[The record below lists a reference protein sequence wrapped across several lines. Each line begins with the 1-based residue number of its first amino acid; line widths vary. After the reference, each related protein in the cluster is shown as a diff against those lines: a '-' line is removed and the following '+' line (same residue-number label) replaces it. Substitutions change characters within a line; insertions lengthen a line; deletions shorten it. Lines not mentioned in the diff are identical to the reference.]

1 MSDDTRAPRQP
12 FDDGPQPEAGIEA
25 GEPREL
31 PDVQDQLEAALARSR
46 GIGEDGDV
54 AAGEVLAGDDLAF
67 DGRAE
72 APTDPALAPQE
83 DVTVA
88 FADPLAADN
97 AGEPDNAGGPDN
109 VGEPDNAVWA
119 DPNATVG
126 LDRDELAA
134 VLANGP
140 VERSG
145 EGEPDPAQ
153 SSAGEA
159 QADGMLQSDV
169 PSPVAGASDAEALS
183 HTDAPSQAE
192 PHGVAEEN
200 EAHSG
205 ADSLED
211 SGFAAVPVAER
222 VIPEEDD
229 AAMFPVTEP
238 VPAQDLAANAI
249 GAESVAA
256 ITVDAAGSATAPDDD
271 TDAPRRTLEIDR
283 TAARVAAVVPAAAL
297 STSNV
302 DGSLNDTR
310 SDEPGASDARDVD
323 GDAGR
328 AEVLVTATVTEQLS
342 DDGESVEAVTVT
354 KRVDVVDSAS
364 VVNDEPAA
372 LATGADTRDT
382 SEVSGPAE
390 SSDAADA
397 TGATEATSTEQDGL
411 GSPAA
416 LTASETDTQEP
427 LRDGET
433 DSGTDGGASAG
444 ASAASG
450 DDDSTFAPLRL
461 SAPTDSDDLA
471 PVKPKK
477 RGNRMF
483 AVFVALVA
491 SVVFAALY
499 LLAFALLRT
508 AFNTGLDPI
517 GEASEFAI
525 TAAFTVPVTVF
536 AAFGVLWALI
546 VNRAGWW
553 AYVLGGFLAAVL
565 VAAGYYFGAALQQ
578 HLADGLPITS
588 IQLDEVLAKFR
599 ASEHLLTALVAA
611 IAAREAFTWV
621 GGIAAAR
628 GRRVSR
634 ANRRAKL
641 SYEKRMAER
650 AAETAEANGVA
661 E

>member
-12 FDDGPQPEAGIEA
+12 LDDGSQPEAGSEA

-31 PDVQDQLEAALARSR
+31 PDIQDQLEAALARSR

-54 AAGEVLAGDDLAF
+54 HSGEVHAGDDLAF

-72 APTDPALAPQE
+72 APTDPALAPQD

-88 FADPLAADN
+88 FADPLAAD
-97 AGEPDNAGGPDN
+97 AGDGADG
-109 VGEPDNAVWA
+109 A

-134 VLANGP
+134 VLAQGT
-140 VERSG
+140 
-145 EGEPDPAQ
+145 
-153 SSAGEA
+153 SSHAEVTPNDAGH
-159 QADGMLQSDV
+159 
-169 PSPVAGASDAEALS
+169 PDAEPADS
-183 HTDAPSQAE
+183 AQT
-192 PHGVAEEN
+192 HGN
-200 EAHSG
+200 EATEAATQPEPA
-205 ADSLED
+205 ADPIAAQPDVD
-211 SGFAAVPVAER
+211 SDFDEVPVADR
-222 VIPEEDD
+222 VIAEEDD
-229 AAMFPVTEP
+229 VADFPVTEP
-238 VPAQDLAANAI
+238 VPAQDLAADAI

-256 ITVDAAGSATAPDDD
+256 ITVDAAGSATAPDDER
-271 TDAPRRTLEIDR
+271 DAPRRTLEIDR
-283 TAARVAAVVPAAAL
+283 TAARVAAVGSSAPAAATADPAL
-297 STSNV
+297 PSEPEAAP
-302 DGSLNDTR
+302 TR
-310 SDEPGASDARDVD
+310 EDDVEV
-323 GDAGR
+323 AK
-328 AEVLVTATVTEQLS
+328 AEAVVTETVTEHLAA
-342 DDGESVEAVTVT
+342 DGERVDAVTVT
-354 KRVDVVDSAS
+354 ERVDVLDDDGVRTG
-364 VVNDEPAA
+364 VVEATAAEEPGATQTPAEAA
-372 LATGADTRDT
+372 GSIGAPVLVPERDT
-382 SEVSGPAE
+382 ESQAPLSEAAQGE
-390 SSDAADA
+390 DADEKA
-397 TGATEATSTEQDGL
+397 GAGSTATS
-411 GSPAA
+411 A
-416 LTASETDTQEP
+416 
-427 LRDGET
+427 
-433 DSGTDGGASAG
+433 
-444 ASAASG
+444 

-461 SAPTDSDDLA
+461 SVPTDNDDLA

-536 AAFGVLWALI
+536 AAFGVIWALI

-553 AYVLGGFLAAVL
+553 AYVLGGFLAAAL
-565 VAAGYYFGAALQQ
+565 VVVGYYFGAALQQ
-578 HLADGLPITS
+578 HLADGLPLTS

-628 GRRVSR
+628 GHRVSR

-650 AAETAEANGVA
+650 AAETAEANGAA

>member
-12 FDDGPQPEAGIEA
+12 LDDGPQPEAGSEA

-31 PDVQDQLEAALARSR
+31 PDAQDQLEAALARSR

-54 AAGEVLAGDDLAF
+54 NSGEVHAGDDLAF

-88 FADPLAADN
+88 FTDPLAAD
-97 AGEPDNAGGPDN
+97 G
-109 VGEPDNAVWA
+109 A

-134 VLANGP
+134 VLADGSSSH
-140 VERSG
+140 VEAAQNDAGHAEAEHSDSVQAADD
-145 EGEPDPAQ
+145 ESSEATDEPDSAAAPPA
-153 SSAGEA
+153 
-159 QADGMLQSDV
+159 DDSDV
-169 PSPVAGASDAEALS
+169 E
-183 HTDAPSQAE
+183 
-192 PHGVAEEN
+192 
-200 EAHSG
+200 
-205 ADSLED
+205 
-211 SGFAAVPVAER
+211 SGFDAVPVAER
-222 VIPEEDD
+222 VIAEEDD
-229 AAMFPVTEP
+229 AADFPVTEP
-238 VPAQDLAANAI
+238 VPAQDLAADAI

-256 ITVDAAGSATAPDDD
+256 ITVDAAGSATAPDDER
-271 TDAPRRTLEIDR
+271 DAPRRTLEIDR
-283 TAARVAAVVPAAAL
+283 TAARVAAVGSTAPAVAAA
-297 STSNV
+297 
-302 DGSLNDTR
+302 
-310 SDEPGASDARDVD
+310 DATLPSESEAEAAGGVTKADV
-323 GDAGR
+323 
-328 AEVLVTATVTEQLS
+328 VVTETVTEQIA
-342 DDGESVEAVTVT
+342 DDGDRVDAVTVT
-354 KRVDVVDSAS
+354 ERVDVLDSEDGKTS
-364 VVNDEPAA
+364 DVV
-372 LATGADTRDT
+372 
-382 SEVSGPAE
+382 
-390 SSDAADA
+390 
-397 TGATEATSTEQDGL
+397 EA
-411 GSPAA
+411 
-416 LTASETDTQEP
+416 TASEEPGATLTPATADGSIDGPVLLPESDTDRQELP
-427 LRDGET
+427 SATAQDEGADEKSDAGST
-433 DSGTDGGASAG
+433 VASA
-444 ASAASG
+444 

-461 SAPTDSDDLA
+461 SAPTDNDDLA

-536 AAFGVLWALI
+536 AAFGVIWALI

-553 AYVLGGFLAAVL
+553 AYVLGGFLAAAL
-565 VAAGYYFGAALQQ
+565 VVVGYYFGAALQQ
-578 HLADGLPITS
+578 HLADGLPLTS
-588 IQLDEVLAKFR
+588 IQLEEVLAKFR

-634 ANRRAKL
+634 ANRRAQL
-641 SYEKRMAER
+641 GYEKRMAER
-650 AAETAEANGVA
+650 AAETAEANGAA

>member
-12 FDDGPQPEAGIEA
+12 SDDGHEPEAGGGA

-31 PDVQDQLEAALARSR
+31 PDPQDRLEAALARSR
-46 GIGEDGDV
+46 GIGEDGEV
-54 AAGEVLAGDDLAF
+54 PSGEVLAGDDLAF

-83 DVTVA
+83 DVRVA
-88 FADPLAADN
+88 FADPLATD
-97 AGEPDNAGGPDN
+97 GT
-109 VGEPDNAVWA
+109 

-134 VLANGP
+134 VLADGP
-140 VERSG
+140 RPGAPAGAAADTEQTTEVDG
-145 EGEPDPAQ
+145 E
-153 SSAGEA
+153 SASTSDTVPSAPEA
-159 QADGMLQSDV
+159 GADGHAGPEDASASEDV
-169 PSPVAGASDAEALS
+169 PVMEREIAE
-183 HTDAPSQAE
+183 
-192 PHGVAEEN
+192 G
-200 EAHSG
+200 
-205 ADSLED
+205 
-211 SGFAAVPVAER
+211 
-222 VIPEEDD
+222 DD
-229 AAMFPVTEP
+229 AADFRVTEP
-238 VPAQDLAANAI
+238 VPAQDLAADAL
-249 GAESVAA
+249 GAASVSA
-256 ITVDAAGSATAPDDD
+256 ITVDAAGSATAPDEERES
-271 TDAPRRTLEIDR
+271 PRRTLEIDR
-283 TAARVAAVVPAAAL
+283 TAARVAASSAARPSAQAAVDPEPSDDHQALDGATPVAGEVTRADVV
-297 STSNV
+297 
-302 DGSLNDTR
+302 
-310 SDEPGASDARDVD
+310 
-323 GDAGR
+323 
-328 AEVLVTATVTEQLS
+328 VTETVTEQLAE
-342 DDGESVEAVTVT
+342 DGETVEAVTVT
-354 KRVDVVDSAS
+354 ERVEVL
-364 VVNDEPAA
+364 DEADAA
-372 LATGADTRDT
+372 AVTHVPT
-382 SEVSGPAE
+382 E
-390 SSDAADA
+390 DAADA
-397 TGATEATSTEQDGL
+397 DADADADAVL
-411 GSPAA
+411 
-416 LTASETDTQEP
+416 ETDAADRPEAAPTVESTHATDE
-427 LRDGET
+427 RVDT
-433 DSGTDGGASAG
+433 DSARPDADASATQ
-444 ASAASG
+444 G

-599 ASEHLLTALVAA
+599 ASEHLLSALVAA

-641 SYEKRMAER
+641 GYEKRMAER
-650 AAETAEANGVA
+650 SAETADANGVA

>member
-12 FDDGPQPEAGIEA
+12 SDDGHEPEVGGGA
-25 GEPREL
+25 GENREL
-31 PDVQDQLEAALARSR
+31 PDPQDRLEAALARSR
-46 GIGEDGDV
+46 GIGEDGEV
-54 AAGEVLAGDDLAF
+54 PPGEVLAGDDLAF

-83 DVTVA
+83 DVRVA
-88 FADPLAADN
+88 FADPLATD
-97 AGEPDNAGGPDN
+97 GT
-109 VGEPDNAVWA
+109 

-134 VLANGP
+134 VLADGP
-140 VERSG
+140 RPDAPAAAAGDLERSTDLEQSTEADSQPEPMSDTGPAAPEADAHGQAGPEAASASADVPVVER
-145 EGEPDPAQ
+145 E
-153 SSAGEA
+153 SA
-159 QADGMLQSDV
+159 
-169 PSPVAGASDAEALS
+169 
-183 HTDAPSQAE
+183 
-192 PHGVAEEN
+192 
-200 EAHSG
+200 
-205 ADSLED
+205 
-211 SGFAAVPVAER
+211 
-222 VIPEEDD
+222 EEDD
-229 AAMFPVTEP
+229 VADFPVTEP
-238 VPAQDLAANAI
+238 VPAQDLAADAL
-249 GAESVAA
+249 GAASVSA
-256 ITVDAAGSATAPDDD
+256 ITVDATGSATAPDEERES
-271 TDAPRRTLEIDR
+271 PRRTLEIDR
-283 TAARVAAVVPAAAL
+283 TAARVAATSAVQASTQAPADPDPSDDHQDLDGTTPVAGEVTRADVV
-297 STSNV
+297 
-302 DGSLNDTR
+302 
-310 SDEPGASDARDVD
+310 
-323 GDAGR
+323 
-328 AEVLVTATVTEQLS
+328 VTETVTEQLAE
-342 DDGESVEAVTVT
+342 DGETVEAVTVT
-354 KRVDVVDSAS
+354 ERVDVLDDADAAAVTHAS
-364 VVNDEPAA
+364 TD
-372 LATGADTRDT
+372 
-382 SEVSGPAE
+382 
-390 SSDAADA
+390 DAADA
-397 TGATEATSTEQDGL
+397 DADADAVPGTDAAEHPEAAGT
-411 GSPAA
+411 
-416 LTASETDTQEP
+416 LTTTHAGDEP
-427 LRDGET
+427 GET
-433 DSGTDGGASAG
+433 DSVRPDADAPSTQAG
-444 ASAASG
+444 
-450 DDDSTFAPLRL
+450 DDSTFAPLRL

-588 IQLDEVLAKFR
+588 IQLGEVLAKFR
-599 ASEHLLTALVAA
+599 ASEHLLSALVAA

-641 SYEKRMAER
+641 AYEKRMAER
-650 AAETAEANGVA
+650 SAETADANGVA
-661 E
+661 K

>member
-12 FDDGPQPEAGIEA
+12 FDDGPNHEAGTEA
-25 GEPREL
+25 GDPREL
-31 PDVQDQLEAALARSR
+31 PDAQDQLEAALARSR

-54 AAGEVLAGDDLAF
+54 QSGEVLAGDDVAF
-67 DGRAE
+67 DGGAE
-72 APTDPALAPQE
+72 APTDPALAPAD
-83 DVTVA
+83 DVSVA
-88 FADPLAADN
+88 FADPLAHDTT
-97 AGEPDNAGGPDN
+97 
-109 VGEPDNAVWA
+109 

-140 VERSG
+140 V
-145 EGEPDPAQ
+145 AQ
-153 SSAGEA
+153 STPGTPAAASSTDESEA
-159 QADGMLQSDV
+159 QNDASDESGADEDAAPVPADGGH
-169 PSPVAGASDAEALS
+169 PVAGDVAGLEAASE
-183 HTDAPSQAE
+183 AE
-192 PHGVAEEN
+192 PEREAYEGAGVDTEPP
-200 EAHSG
+200 SG
-205 ADSLED
+205 AVVGTERSAGTAVTEQAHDSEQ
-211 SGFAAVPVAER
+211 VPPTER
-222 VIPEEDD
+222 VIAEEDD
-229 AAMFPVTEP
+229 AAVFPATEP
-238 VPAQDLAANAI
+238 VPAHDLAADAI

-256 ITVDAAGSATAPDDD
+256 ITVDAEGSATAPDDER
-271 TDAPRRTLEIDR
+271 DAPRRTLEIDR
-283 TAARVAAVVPAAAL
+283 TAARVAAVSSTPPVAAAA
-297 STSNV
+297 SPA
-302 DGSLNDTR
+302 DD
-310 SDEPGASDARDVD
+310 DSDASTAETAVAAPQD
-323 GDAGR
+323 DAAASIHGVER
-328 AEVLVTATVTEQLS
+328 AEAEVVVTETVTEQLA
-342 DDGESVEAVTVT
+342 DDGETVEAVTVT
-354 KRVDVVDSAS
+354 ERVEVLDGTGTGQQADDGAAASSPAPDAALEHDSMGGGGAAPVAIAAADTADVSSLEGTGTSGDDGPAPDAPDVAPSAATA
-364 VVNDEPAA
+364 PAA
-372 LATGADTRDT
+372 
-382 SEVSGPAE
+382 
-390 SSDAADA
+390 
-397 TGATEATSTEQDGL
+397 
-411 GSPAA
+411 
-416 LTASETDTQEP
+416 
-427 LRDGET
+427 
-433 DSGTDGGASAG
+433 SA
-444 ASAASG
+444 

-553 AYVLGGFLAAVL
+553 AYVLGGFLAAALVL
-565 VAAGYYFGAALQQ
+565 CGYYFGAALQQ
-578 HLADGLPITS
+578 HLADGLPLAS

-634 ANRRAKL
+634 ANRLAKL
-641 SYEKRMAER
+641 GYEKRMAER
-650 AAETAEANGVA
+650 AAETAAANGESA
-661 E
+661 

>member
-12 FDDGPQPEAGIEA
+12 FDDGAQPEAGGET

-54 AAGEVLAGDDLAF
+54 ASGEVLSGDDLAF

-83 DVTVA
+83 DVAVA
-88 FADPLAADN
+88 FADPLAEE
-97 AGEPDNAGGPDN
+97 AG
-109 VGEPDNAVWA
+109 

-126 LDRDELAA
+126 LDRNELAA
-134 VLANGP
+134 VLADGP
-140 VERSG
+140 TGRSEAERADTDRASG
-145 EGEPDPAQ
+145 LDPV
-153 SSAGEA
+153 
-159 QADGMLQSDV
+159 QA
-169 PSPVAGASDAEALS
+169 PVATQDDPESGSDL
-183 HTDAPSQAE
+183 
-192 PHGVAEEN
+192 
-200 EAHSG
+200 
-205 ADSLED
+205 
-211 SGFAAVPVAER
+211 GFDGVPVSER
-222 VIPEEDD
+222 VVAEEDD
-229 AAMFPVTEP
+229 AADFPVTEP
-238 VPAQDLAANAI
+238 VPAQDLAADAI

-256 ITVDAAGSATAPDDD
+256 ITVDAAGSATAPDEVHDEQD
-271 TDAPRRTLEIDR
+271 EPDQPRRTLEIDR
-283 TAARVAAVVPAAAL
+283 TAARVAAVG
-297 STSNV
+297 STSPSEATPVAAPGDVQDDGAPSGV
-302 DGSLNDTR
+302 DG
-310 SDEPGASDARDVD
+310 EAARTEAV
-323 GDAGR
+323 
-328 AEVLVTATVTEQLS
+328 VTETVTEQLAE
-342 DDGESVEAVTVT
+342 DGEHVEAVTVT
-354 KRVDVVDSAS
+354 ERVDLLDTDDVEAS
-364 VVNDEPAA
+364 RAA
-372 LATGADTRDT
+372 EATGRDESDPSSTSDFSPSQDDLDASGLPDGSDASQGHSVAVGGAASSVALEQGDDEAREAREAEVTADTDTAAT
-382 SEVSGPAE
+382 SEPS
-390 SSDAADA
+390 A
-397 TGATEATSTEQDGL
+397 TPGAT
-411 GSPAA
+411 
-416 LTASETDTQEP
+416 
-427 LRDGET
+427 
-433 DSGTDGGASAG
+433 
-444 ASAASG
+444 

-553 AYVLGGFLAAVL
+553 AYVLGGFLAAAL
-565 VAAGYYFGAALQQ
+565 VVAGYYFGAALQQ
-578 HLADGLPITS
+578 HLAEGLPLTS

-628 GRRVSR
+628 GRRVAQ

-641 SYEKRMAER
+641 SYEKRIAER
-650 AAETAEANGVA
+650 AAETAEANGVT